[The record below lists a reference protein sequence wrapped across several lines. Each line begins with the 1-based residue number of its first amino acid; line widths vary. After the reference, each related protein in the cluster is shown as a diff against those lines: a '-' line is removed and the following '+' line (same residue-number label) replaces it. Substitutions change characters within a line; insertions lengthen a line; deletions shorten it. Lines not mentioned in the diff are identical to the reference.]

1 MADVCVL
8 RGAQGLIMNKT
19 KLPDLVIGDLIIN
32 PPIIQGG
39 MGVRISTAKLAAAVS
54 NEGAFGVIASV
65 GLGEEGPADKSY
77 QERSESSFR
86 GMIKEA
92 KRLTDKSFGVN
103 IMCALTNYDA
113 LAKAAVEEGA
123 GAIISGAGL
132 PLHLPSLSPDSKTK
146 LIPIV
151 SSGRAAELICKTW
164 FKRYKRLPDALVVE
178 GPLAGGHIGFKF
190 GELIGSRLPELDNLL
205 IEVISVVKKMELEH
219 KKKIPVIAAGG
230 IFSGKDMSR
239 VLKLG
244 ASGVQ
249 MATRFVCTDECE
261 VSREFKEAYLKC
273 EKEDIIVILSPVGMP
288 ARVIRNKFAERILS
302 GERMKFS
309 CPFRCLK
316 ACDPYSANYC
326 LAQALVNAY
335 RGDLENGLIMCGAN
349 AYRVKEIVSVK
360 ELIGELV
367 DECRAE
373 LSDK

>member
-1 MADVCVL
+1 M
-8 RGAQGLIMNKT
+8 RKT
-19 KLPDLVIGDLIIN
+19 RLPDLVIGDLVIN

-77 QERSESSFR
+77 PERSESSFR

-132 PLHLPSLSPDSKTK
+132 PLHLPALSPDSKTK

-205 IEVISVVKKMELEH
+205 IEVISVAKKMELEY
-219 KKKIPVIAAGG
+219 KEKIPVIAAGG
-230 IFSGKDMSR
+230 IFTGKDMAR
-239 VLKLG
+239 ALKLG
-244 ASGVQ
+244 AGGVQ

-261 VSREFKEAYLKC
+261 VSQEFKEAYLKC
-273 EKEDIIVILSPVGMP
+273 GKEDIIVILSPVGMP

-349 AYRVKEIVSVK
+349 AYRVKKIVPVK